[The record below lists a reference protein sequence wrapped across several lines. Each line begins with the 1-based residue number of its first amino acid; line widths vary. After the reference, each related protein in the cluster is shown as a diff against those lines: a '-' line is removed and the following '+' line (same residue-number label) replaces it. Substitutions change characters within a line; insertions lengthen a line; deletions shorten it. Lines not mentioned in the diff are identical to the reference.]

1 MHSAGRQLAPI
12 PQLQAHWP
20 ACHNCGDCPLLAHWL
35 QEYKRCFDR
44 PDVGM
49 GGAMPTMEVLSQVG
63 GLQ

>member
-1 MHSAGRQLAPI
+1 M
-12 PQLQAHWP
+12 
-20 ACHNCGDCPLLAHWL
+20 LAHWL